1 MPIMTAILSQQFWQ
15 MNDYTDQ
22 HKAIQNTLAMVKVI
36 PKSTLSGI
44 LNKKEKRMNKD
55 LFTLN
60 LM

>member
-1 MPIMTAILSQQFWQ
+1 
-15 MNDYTDQ
+15 MNDNTDQ

-36 PKSTLSGI
+36 PKRTLSGI